1 MKELAKQDR
10 REIMRESAECK
21 AINEK
26 LHNTKYYFLPEHYRK
41 ALLAE
46 FHETYEQEVE
56 NFETKKGSK
65 YNEPAVI
72 HRSQSMAGASAVRSI
87 SSNALS
93 KGIQKR
99 QKLGAVAPKE
109 PANDGLDWLED
120 LGFPEKLDDDT
131 RQYLKRLKV
140 TYPEASICI
149 PEGYYD
155 SDEEEE
161 RNKKLQIAKKMS
173 SRFIAYE
180 IDQDGNILETEKVS
194 PKKKLLS

>member
-1 MKELAKQDR
+1 
-10 REIMRESAECK
+10 
-21 AINEK
+21 
-26 LHNTKYYFLPEHYRK
+26 
-41 ALLAE
+41 
-46 FHETYEQEVE
+46 
-56 NFETKKGSK
+56 
-65 YNEPAVI
+65 
-72 HRSQSMAGASAVRSI
+72 MAGASAARSI
-87 SSNALS
+87 GSNALS

-99 QKLGAVAPKE
+99 QKCGGAAPKE

-155 SDEEEE
+155 SDEEEA

-180 IDQDGNILETEKVS
+180 IDADGNILETEKVS